1 MELNV
6 IYLKGIFY
14 KKDNFFLKSYHTF
27 DDLQKNMPYEI
38 SFENLNIKTI
48 IFNNYK
54 NNNIYNK
61 LDYNSVKN
69 YNIENFIKYYNDCEI
84 ILLLN

>member
-1 MELNV
+1 MELNI
-6 IYLKGIFY
+6 IYLNGMFY
-14 KKDNFFLKSYHTF
+14 KKDTIYLKSNNTF
-27 DDLQKNMPYEI
+27 DDLQKYMPHEI
-38 SFENLNIKTI
+38 IFENLNIKTI

-54 NNNIYNK
+54 NNNVYNK
-61 LDYNSVKN
+61 LDYISIKN

>member
-1 MELNV
+1 MELNI
-6 IYLKGIFY
+6 IYLNGMFY
-14 KKDNFFLKSYHTF
+14 KKDTIFLKSKNTF
-27 DDLQKNMPYEI
+27 YDLQKNMPYEI
-38 SFENLNIKTI
+38 IFENLNIKTI

-54 NNNIYNK
+54 NNNVYDK
-61 LDYNSVKN
+61 LDYNSIKN

>member
-1 MELNV
+1 
-6 IYLKGIFY
+6 
-14 KKDNFFLKSYHTF
+14 
-27 DDLQKNMPYEI
+27 EI

-69 YNIENFIKYYNDCEI
+69 YNIENFIKYYNNCEI